1 MNRFSNTNS
10 SGLLKLTWQFFAVFS
25 IFAGLASCGGSASS
39 GATEATGPTGAT
51 ENAAILAVL
60 DQSIN
65 TAAQDI
71 LPAGTDTVS
80 MSTFWEAQVLKGF
93 TKVGALRGYAYQN
106 YPNVTSL
113 SSLKTNTSD
122 PTKTLLLITQVDHHA
137 KTGDI
142 VTVSGVTTDALDIPF
157 RLLNGTFEIT
167 LKDSNSYYVKIPY
180 AAVKRGEFLLNAN
193 LFYKYKE
200 CTGQQTVTQTPAL
213 ATDPLTY
220 FDGYESR
227 VAKYTVENS
236 LVGCSPPLATF
247 TTTKYYAVNNPRSEK
262 VLKYPFLGQ
271 RVEGGDF
278 ASLEKTFD
286 LPATPLKSGDKGSI
300 GTMKFY
306 KASNKAS
313 QTGTALLSYEILKYS
328 ANAVFIAINLDYY
341 NDNNTLVSNTTEIY
355 GRDPAIDKEYKL
367 IRMTVKYNTPRKNEI
382 IVE

>member
-1 MNRFSNTNS
+1 MHRFSKTNLDS
-10 SGLLKLTWQFFAVFS
+10 LLKFSWQFLTVLG
-25 IFAGLASCGGSASS
+25 ICAGLAGCGGNASS
-39 GATEATGPTGAT
+39 GATEATAAT

-60 DQSIN
+60 DKSTDA
-65 TAAQDI
+65 TAQVI
-71 LPAGTDTVS
+71 LPAGTDAVS
-80 MSTFWEAQVLKGF
+80 MAAFWEAQVQKGF
-93 TKVGALRGYAYQN
+93 AKVGTLRAYAYQDYKN
-106 YPNVTSL
+106 ITSL
-113 SSLKTNTSD
+113 SSLSTNTLD
-122 PTKTLLLITQVDHHA
+122 PTSTLLLITHVDHRA
-137 KTGDI
+137 KTGDT
-142 VTVSGVTTDALDIPF
+142 VTLSDVSKDALDIPF
-157 RLLNGTFEIT
+157 RLLNGAFEIT
-167 LKDSNSYYVKIPY
+167 LRDSNSYFVKIPY
-180 AAVKRGEFLLNAN
+180 AALKREQFLLNAN
-193 LFYKYKE
+193 LSYKYKE
-200 CTGQQTVTQTPAL
+200 CSGKQTVTQTPAL
-213 ATDPLTY
+213 ATDPVTY

-227 VAKYTVENS
+227 IAKYTVENS
-236 LVGCSPPLATF
+236 LDGCSPPLASF
-247 TTTKYYAVNNPRSEK
+247 TTYKYYAVNNPRSEK

-313 QTGTALLSYEILKYS
+313 QTGTALLSYEILKYTS
-328 ANAVFIAINLDYY
+328 SAVFIAINLDYY